1 MKTTH
6 MKTNA
11 SKYTGVCYD
20 KKNKR
25 YKAYVDIGGFKF
37 RLGNFRTEQEAI
49 SKVEFKRQQFFDPQ
63 GLYHLQHLYNLNELL
78 QLFHIW
84 QEQQTTK
91 TFRTFVLESYQ
102 GIRTQGTSSSHVGGG
117 AASLDLKKVGLGLNF
132 NDTKGSDFLVSILT
146 NIQILFLNGNSSL
159 SISKALNVPI
169 RKVKNEINNMP

>member
-1 MKTTH
+1 MKTIH
-6 MKTNA
+6 MKT
-11 SKYTGVCYD
+11 TGVCYD

-37 RLGNFRTEQEAI
+37 TLGNFRTEQEAI

-91 TFRTFVLESYQ
+91 TFRTFVLETY
-102 GIRTQGTSSSHVGGG
+102 TSSSHVGGG
-117 AASLDLKKVGLGLNF
+117 ALGLGLV
-132 NDTKGSDFLVSILT
+132 TKGSKTKESDFLVSILT
-146 NIQILFLNGNSSL
+146 DIQILFLNGNSSL